1 MTDQPMDYRDY
12 LIRQHEQV
20 RMRQQFER
28 LFSKSDE
35 DHAADQAELVSRQA
49 YDTAEECA
57 VGASEVEEALTG
69 VNSGG
74 S

>member
-1 MTDQPMDYRDY
+1 
-12 LIRQHEQV
+12 
-20 RMRQQFER
+20 MRQQFER